1 MKKNLLIVIVA
12 VGSLLGGLIIT
23 RLWAAD
29 DKPTFQ
35 TFEYATLR
43 WAGKEHTHLI
53 RPNGQ
58 VEMLGPLL
66 SQVKRPDRTDERTLL
81 MNIAMNAV
89 AREGYE
95 LASMTEDVIV
105 MKRAIG
111 R

>member
-1 MKKNLLIVIVA
+1 MNKTITIALIAISCVL
-12 VGSLLGGLIIT
+12 VGLFCT

-29 DKPTFQ
+29 DKPPFQ

-43 WAGKEHTHLI
+43 WAGKENTHLI

-58 VEMLGPLL
+58 VEMLGPIL
-66 SQVKRPDRTDERTLL
+66 SRIKRPDRTDERALL

-95 LASMTEDVIV
+95 LASMTDDVIV

>member
-1 MKKNLLIVIVA
+1 MNKTITIVLIAISCVLVGLLR
-12 VGSLLGGLIIT
+12 T

-43 WAGKEHTHLI
+43 WAGKENTHLI

-58 VEMLGPLL
+58 VELLGPIL
-66 SQVKRPDRTDERTLL
+66 SRIKRPDRTDERALL

-95 LASMTEDVIV
+95 LASMTDDIIV
-105 MKRAIG
+105 MKRAVG